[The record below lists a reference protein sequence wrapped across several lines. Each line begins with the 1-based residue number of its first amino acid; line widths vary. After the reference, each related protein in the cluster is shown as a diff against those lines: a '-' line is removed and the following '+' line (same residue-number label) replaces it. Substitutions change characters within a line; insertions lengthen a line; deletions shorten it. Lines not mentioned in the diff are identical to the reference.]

1 MARHYP
7 YSENVRTKHVVIII
21 ELLMQYTFSTN
32 LIRFYAS
39 LTIFLLTSP
48 KKCGIFVKKSRIIQ
62 TVEAEIKAV
71 DAPTESS
78 GWWDPGGDAD
88 CQMDR

>member
-1 MARHYP
+1 M
-7 YSENVRTKHVVIII
+7 
-21 ELLMQYTFSTN
+21 
-32 LIRFYAS
+32 
-39 LTIFLLTSP
+39 LTSP

-78 GWWDPGGDAD
+78 GWWDPGGDFDPHQVFCDVRAYVSCREYD
-88 CQMDR
+88 SISQRAWRDP

>member
-1 MARHYP
+1 
-7 YSENVRTKHVVIII
+7 
-21 ELLMQYTFSTN
+21 MQYTFSTN
-32 LIRFYAS
+32 LIRFHTS

>member
-1 MARHYP
+1 MAHHYHGAIQKCNNITMTWI
-7 YSENVRTKHVVIII
+7 S
-21 ELLMQYTFSTN
+21 
-32 LIRFYAS
+32 RFYAS

>member
-1 MARHYP
+1 
-7 YSENVRTKHVVIII
+7 
-21 ELLMQYTFSTN
+21 MQYTFSTN

-39 LTIFLLTSP
+39 FTFFLLTSP

>member
-1 MARHYP
+1 
-7 YSENVRTKHVVIII
+7 
-21 ELLMQYTFSTN
+21 
-32 LIRFYAS
+32 
-39 LTIFLLTSP
+39 LLTSP

>member
-1 MARHYP
+1 MTCLSHKP
-7 YSENVRTKHVVIII
+7 Y
-21 ELLMQYTFSTN
+21 N
-32 LIRFYAS
+32 LFVDI
-39 LTIFLLTSP
+39 T
-48 KKCGIFVKKSRIIQ
+48 KKCGIFVNKSRTIQ